1 MEFHGGHYTGME
13 PLKII
18 TRIKM
23 LSFSLCCLTSCVGL
37 TTAFDR
43 TFHEVIIYNDSPNNI
58 SICFNIDSIGN
69 QKGQFYSEDR
79 LPNSSMFITAI
90 APNSKC
96 RQEVWRGS
104 WDSFFSRYKQ
114 LSVFIFDNDTLTNKI
129 WRTIVAENNY
139 LIRYDFSQDMIYN
152 MEERDDN
159 GKVISIIYHP
169 SDNTSNYLE

>member
-1 MEFHGGHYTGME
+1 MRPHQQRYLQLLGYILPVHLMIYSEQKNVLIKTLKIILRRIMEFHGGHYTGME

-114 LSVFIFDNDTLTNKI
+114 LSVFIFDGNF
-129 WRTIVAENNY
+129 R
-139 LIRYDFSQDMIYN
+139 
-152 MEERDDN
+152 
-159 GKVISIIYHP
+159 
-169 SDNTSNYLE
+169 SD